1 MKREISVHFKLL
13 LFTALIA
20 FLAWAVGSLGKPDW
34 VHPKIWEIIL
44 FYLILTG
51 LSGLLIQYLIK
62 ISKENFASILL
73 LGTILRFL
81 ASIVFVGIALYQ
93 GVENLILFVVNFF
106 VVYLLYLLF
115 DIYALITNLR
125 PHSK

>member
-1 MKREISVHFKLL
+1 MKIRNSTHFKLF
-13 LFTALIA
+13 LFTSLIALIGW
-20 FLAWAVGSLGKPDW
+20 LMQSVLKPEW
-34 VHPKIWEIIL
+34 VHTKFWEIIL
-44 FYLILTG
+44 FYGLLT
-51 LSGLLIQYLIK
+51 LFSGLLIQYLIK

-73 LGTILRFL
+73 LGTIIRFL
-81 ASIVFVGIALYQ
+81 ASIVFIGVLLYL